1 MSNSK
6 PSEPNLSQPA
16 ANGAERNIR
25 ILVVDDSAFMR
36 YTLTRR
42 LSETPG
48 FSVVGSAHDGKE
60 ALQLAENLK
69 PDVITLDVEM
79 PHMDGISTLRQI
91 MVTRPTPVVMVSS
104 LTTEGARETIQALTY
119 GAVDFI
125 AKPESKANIEQII
138 EELITKIRR
147 ASRARVYPLSVAP
160 PSPPMTVTNQDRK
173 STRPLREKDKVVV
186 IGASTGGPRA
196 LNQLVP
202 QLSSKLPA
210 AFVIVQHMP
219 VGFTRSLAERLNSL
233 SELLVKEAEP
243 GDRLEVGKALIAP
256 GGFHMVFN
264 QDGQVSLNQNPTVHG
279 VRPAVDVTL
288 LSVAQKF
295 GKATVAVVLTGMGK
309 DGANGAVLTHSMGGR
324 VIAEDEVSCVV
335 YGMPRSVV
343 EAGVADEVVP
353 LPEIPNAIARAL
365 QWN

>member
-1 MSNSK
+1 MVNSA
-6 PSEPNLSQPA
+6 PSEQSSSKHD
-16 ANGAERNIR
+16 AERSIR

-48 FSVVGSAHDGKE
+48 FTVVGSAHDGKE
-60 ALQLAENLK
+60 ALQLTESLK

-79 PHMDGISTLRQI
+79 PRMDGLTTLRQI
-91 MVTRPTPVVMVSS
+91 MATRPTPVIMVSS
-104 LTTEGARETIQALTY
+104 LTTEGARETIQALTF

-138 EELITKIRR
+138 EELVMKIRR
-147 ASRARVYPLSVAP
+147 AAKARVYPLASSIQHL
-160 PSPPMTVTNQDRK
+160 SPRSPDSAQKKTH
-173 STRPLREKDKVVV
+173 PLGERDKVVV

-196 LNQLVP
+196 LNQLIP
-202 QLSSKLPA
+202 QLSATLPA

-233 SELLVKEAEP
+233 SELAVKEAEP
-243 GDRLEVGKALIAP
+243 GDRLEVGKALVAP
-256 GGFHMVFN
+256 GGFHMVLDHEGKVN
-264 QDGQVSLNQNPTVHG
+264 LNQNPTVHG
-279 VRPAVDVTL
+279 VRPSVDVTL
-288 LSVAQKF
+288 LSVAQHF

-309 DGANGAVLTHSMGGR
+309 DGANGSVLTHSLGGK
-324 VIAEDEVSCVV
+324 VIAEDESSCVV
-335 YGMPRSVV
+335 WGMPRSVV
-343 EAGVADEVVP
+343 EAGAADEVVP
-353 LPEIPNAIARAL
+353 LQEIPDAIARAV